1 MLLHVDADDCHE
13 RQIDGIHRFLF
24 APSVSVAWLVIS
36 VHPLWKYLSHTM
48 AMAAMLLGVVCI
60 AAGMHWLERL
70 NGGQSQISAGW
81 LVLLFLVLT
90 VAFAVLYPISLRHD
104 VNSGSDREDALR
116 VGLNAIRHHE
126 YPYDAVTYL
135 GNPITPLPGALFLAA
150 PFFALGHVSW
160 QNILWLA
167 LFFLF
172 TVRFFR
178 HRATALFFLAV
189 SLLFTP
195 AILGDFVSGGDYS
208 TNFFYLAIAIACFC
222 WSHNR
227 ALYLCV
233 PAALFLGVTLSS
245 RVPYIVALIPLLA
258 LTLQRTS
265 GFRTAGLFA
274 VILIAAAAVTLP
286 IFAPHPIMRL
296 LEQFGQQSSKLDF
309 LPSMLHAEYTLPLL
323 AGGVACCAFVVRMDL
338 PRLFLIFSA
347 ASFVMMGPP
356 VVSLAFN
363 GKNEFSYLAICV
375 LPFVLWALSQF
386 ERGTDASI
394 LVERV

>member
-178 HRATALFFLAV
+178 HRATALFCSRPQFLAT
-189 SLLFTP
+189 S
-195 AILGDFVSGGDYS
+195 SQ
-208 TNFFYLAIAIACFC
+208 
-222 WSHNR
+222 
-227 ALYLCV
+227 
-233 PAALFLGVTLSS
+233 AAT
-245 RVPYIVALIPLLA
+245 
-258 LTLQRTS
+258 TQ
-265 GFRTAGLFA
+265 
-274 VILIAAAAVTLP
+274 P
-286 IFAPHPIMRL
+286 IFSTSRL
-296 LEQFGQQSSKLDF
+296 
-309 LPSMLHAEYTLPLL
+309 
-323 AGGVACCAFVVRMDL
+323 R
-338 PRLFLIFSA
+338 
-347 ASFVMMGPP
+347 
-356 VVSLAFN
+356 SLASAGRTTARCIYAFRLRC
-363 GKNEFSYLAICV
+363 FSESLFPRACPIS
-375 LPFVLWALSQF
+375 LH
-386 ERGTDASI
+386 
-394 LVERV
+394 